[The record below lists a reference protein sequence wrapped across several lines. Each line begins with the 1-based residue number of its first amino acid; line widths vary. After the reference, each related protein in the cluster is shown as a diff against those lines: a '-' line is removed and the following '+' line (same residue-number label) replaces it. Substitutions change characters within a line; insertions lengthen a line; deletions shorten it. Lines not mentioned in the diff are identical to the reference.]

1 MDGQMAGYGFFNILQ
16 LSTSL
21 SGIYNLEQS
30 AVNWRKWEE
39 FDIFRLYLFKNC
51 IWHKHSKTPFKII
64 SKSLCIVMPH
74 EVCLHN

>member
-39 FDIFRLYLFKNC
+39 FDIFRL
-51 IWHKHSKTPFKII
+51 
-64 SKSLCIVMPH
+64 
-74 EVCLHN
+74 